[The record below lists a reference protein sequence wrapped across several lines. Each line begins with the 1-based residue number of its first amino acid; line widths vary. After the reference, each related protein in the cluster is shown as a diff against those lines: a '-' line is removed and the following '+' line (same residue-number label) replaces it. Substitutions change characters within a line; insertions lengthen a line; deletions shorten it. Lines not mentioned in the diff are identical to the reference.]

1 MRKYVVITLANSN
14 ICTSFKR
21 ALKYLPAQNFIK
33 TMEVALTLRNFS
45 FYTSSET
52 IYIQGTVQVKKPI
65 EGHQNRLAA
74 FDGIKSGSKIN
85 LKYSCSDQ
93 ETINL
98 LVSERLLRIRSKEIS
113 LPDDPSR
120 CITFIAES
128 IEKCEI

>member
-1 MRKYVVITLANSN
+1 
-14 ICTSFKR
+14 
-21 ALKYLPAQNFIK
+21 
-33 TMEVALTLRNFS
+33 MEIALTLRNFS

-74 FDGIKSGSKIN
+74 FEGIKSGSKIN
-85 LKYSCSDQ
+85 LKYSCSDP

-113 LPDDPSR
+113 LPEDPSR
-120 CITFIAES
+120 CITFIADS